1 MDRTAERVMLI
12 TGASSGIGKASAAHL
27 AQRGWRVFGTS
38 RTPPPVLPRPDWQ
51 GRLTMLPLDVTDA
64 ASITAAVGTVL
75 ERAGRLDAVV
85 NNAGVGLF
93 GPLEEVPL
101 EEVRAHFEVNVFGL
115 LRVCQETLPVLRR
128 QGGGYIINIG
138 SLAGQ
143 VALPFQGVYSA
154 AKFAVEGLTE
164 ALRMEAHPFGV
175 HVVLVEPGDVA
186 TPFTANRRRVG
197 GGLGS
202 PYAREAREALAVAES
217 DEQNGISPWLVARL
231 LARLLEHPRPRL
243 RYTVAGWEQRLV
255 PLLRRWLPDRWAA
268 RLLMR
273 HYGLL

>member
-1 MDRTAERVMLI
+1 MIA
-12 TGASSGIGKASAAHL
+12 
-27 AQRGWRVFGTS
+27 
-38 RTPPPVLPRPDWQ
+38 
-51 GRLTMLPLDVTDA
+51 LDVTDGT
-64 ASITAAVGTVL
+64 SVTAAVSTVL

-115 LRVCQETLPVLRR
+115 LRVCQEALPALRR
-128 QGGGYIINIG
+128 QGGGYTVNIS
-138 SLAGQ
+138 SLAGLI
-143 VALPFQGVYSA
+143 ALPFQGVYSA

-186 TPFTANRRRVG
+186 TPFTANRKRVG
-197 GGLGS
+197 GGAGS
-202 PYAREAREALAVAES
+202 PYASRAQEALAVAEA

-231 LARLLEHPRPRL
+231 LARVLEHPQPRL
-243 RYTVAGWEQRLV
+243 RYTVAGWQQRLV